1 MANELLKNSD
11 GDAVP
16 QKLADGSTLSA
27 GDLTGDDTAWSIF
40 KDPAQGGGST
50 LQDIVNQLQNG
61 SFEIGSP
68 VGLEADDSAGNG
80 TQPLQ
85 RADGTRAL
93 KVANISTITAGDGNS
108 ILINGEDDAGNAVPV
123 SVNAQGAVKVANANA
138 EVYENGTSLSAD
150 NEIANVLSVEGAET
164 FSGIVVRQTTSY
176 DVVFRWAD
184 GPNPGPN
191 PDQDNIIIE
200 DVFAQD
206 VAAGNLTTFEVTP
219 PSSHVQVAVA
229 DAGGGTGTVSAS
241 FQLR

>member
-16 QKLADGSTLSA
+16 QKLADSSTLSA

-61 SFEIGSP
+61 SFEIGYP

-80 TQPLQ
+80 TEPLQ

-93 KVANISTITAGDGNS
+93 KVANISTITAADGNS
-108 ILINGEDDAGNAVPV
+108 IVINGEDSGNNAVPV
-123 SVNAQGAVKVANANA
+123 SVNAQGAVKVVNANA
-138 EVYENGTSLSAD
+138 ETYENGTSLASGA
-150 NEIANVLSVEGAET
+150 EITNALSVEGAET

-176 DVVFRWAD
+176 DVVFRWLD
-184 GPNPGPN
+184 GPDPTQANV
-191 PDQDNIIIE
+191 IVE
-200 DVFAQD
+200 DVFAQN
-206 VAAGNLTTFEVTP
+206 VSAGNITSFEVTP
-219 PSSHVQVAVA
+219 PSSYVQVAVA
-229 DAGGGTGTVSAS
+229 DAGSGTGTVSAS
-241 FQLR
+241 FHLR